1 MLRIIRTL
9 AGSLAVFLVAGV
21 MVPAAANA
29 YSWGKKT
36 KTDAIAT
43 QSQGALISV
52 QVYNRGQTP
61 QGIKMAGQLYTVQPH
76 QTITLKA
83 APGTDV
89 YADTAGNGYQEGEL
103 LFRLQSAM
111 NGATVKF
118 N

>member
-1 MLRIIRTL
+1 MLRYTRSF
-9 AGSLAVFLVAGV
+9 AGSLAVLLVAGV
-21 MVPAAANA
+21 LAPVTANA
-29 YSWGKKT
+29 WSLGKKT
-36 KTDAIAT
+36 KTDASSA
-43 QSQGALISV
+43 QSAGTGISV

-61 QGIKMAGQLYTVQPH
+61 QGIKVDGQLYTVQPH

-89 YADTAGNGYQEGEL
+89 YANTAGNGYQEGEL